1 MVIVKNKENIG
12 MLFVFRLVFW
22 FFFKTFLFFM
32 LVIEGF
38 MLIFGFFVKFG
49 GTSSIVNKESWL
61 SVVCFLPY
69 CTSAFLPL

>member
-1 MVIVKNKENIG
+1 MAIVKNKENIG

-38 MLIFGFFVKFG
+38 MLIFG
-49 GTSSIVNKESWL
+49 SIIVIIEHLLDRK
-61 SVVCFLPY
+61 SVV
-69 CTSAFLPL
+69 

>member
-38 MLIFGFFVKFG
+38 KLIFGSIIVIIEHLFLFVMRIFV
-49 GTSSIVNKESWL
+49 I
-61 SVVCFLPY
+61 
-69 CTSAFLPL
+69 